1 MSAVVEVAQLLE
13 ASCFESVGFD
23 DFTAIQ
29 SGADAAEEYLMPN
42 APPGSARVCPVGS
55 ALSRTENPVEPS
67 IAALMARS
75 GYQGRS
81 KTNASWAQG

>member
-1 MSAVVEVAQLLE
+1 MVVPVLE

-55 ALSRTENPVEPS
+55 ALSRTENPVRAVNCSADGPERLS
-67 IAALMARS
+67 A
-75 GYQGRS
+75 RS